1 MVELLGAVVSL
12 AAVAV
17 LALGALVTIAV
28 VTLVALGALAAS
40 TGREN
45 YGRVPPVPAGEG
57 SGEPARG
64 AVSRDGAVSGAAR
77 GAARGAASGAERG
90 AERGATS
97 GAVRGANSAA
107 SGAVRGAKGGAAVR
121 EHRVRAS
128 AASVRGA

>member
-64 AVSRDGAVSGAAR
+64 AVSRDGAVSGAA
-77 GAARGAASGAERG
+77 SG

-107 SGAVRGAKGGAAVR
+107 SGTVRGAKGGAAVR

>member
-17 LALGALVTIAV
+17 LALGALVTVAV
-28 VTLVALGALAAS
+28 VTLVALAALAAS
-40 TGREN
+40 TGRES
-45 YGRVPPVPAGEG
+45 YGRVPPVPAREG

-64 AVSRDGAVSGAAR
+64 AVSRDGAADGAAKGTANGAANSAVNSAAR
-77 GAARGAASGAERG
+77 G
-90 AERGATS
+90 
-97 GAVRGANSAA
+97 AA

-128 AASVRGA
+128 AATRAASVRGA

>member
-28 VTLVALGALAAS
+28 VTLVALGVLAAS

-64 AVSRDGAVSGAAR
+64 AVSRDGA
-77 GAARGAASGAERG
+77 ASGAERG
-90 AERGATS
+90 AERGTTS

>member
-77 GAARGAASGAERG
+77 GAASGAERG

>member
-40 TGREN
+40 TGRES
-45 YGRVPPVPAGEG
+45 YSQVPPVPAGEG

-64 AVSRDGAVSGAAR
+64 AVSRDGAAEGTANRGASR
-77 GAARGAASGAERG
+77 GAARGA
-90 AERGATS
+90 
-97 GAVRGANSAA
+97 
-107 SGAVRGAKGGAAVR
+107 KDGAAVR
-121 EHRVRAS
+121 EHRVRAGAAAR

>member
-40 TGREN
+40 TGRES

-64 AVSRDGAVSGAAR
+64 AVSRDGGSGAA
-77 GAARGAASGAERG
+77 RG

-97 GAVRGANSAA
+97 GSVRGANSAA
-107 SGAVRGAKGGAAVR
+107 SGAVRGVKGGAAAVR